1 MEKSGEKL
9 VFQGNSAL
17 TLDAKG
23 RMTIPARYRDAL
35 MESAQG
41 ALTITRN
48 FDGGLL
54 VYPRPV
60 WEEKREVI
68 MQLPMS
74 ARHVQRLL
82 LGNAQDVEID
92 GAGRVL
98 IAPELRSAA
107 EMIKD
112 VVLVGM
118 GRHFDLWDAQMF
130 ANMQAADLA
139 KGLPDSLD
147 DFSL

>member
-1 MEKSGEKL
+1 MEKSGEKV

-54 VYPRPV
+54 IYPRPV
-60 WEEKREVI
+60 WEEKRETI

-74 ARHVQRLL
+74 ARHVQRML
-82 LGNAQDVEID
+82 LGNAQDVDID
-92 GAGRVL
+92 GSGRVL
-98 IAPELRSAA
+98 IAPELRTATA
-107 EMIKD
+107 MIKD

-130 ANMQAADLA
+130 AQMQAADMA
-139 KGLPDSLD
+139 KGLPESLD

>member
-1 MEKSGEKL
+1 MEKSGEKV

-54 VYPRPV
+54 IYPRPV
-60 WEEKREVI
+60 WEEKRETI

-74 ARHVQRLL
+74 ARHVQRML

-92 GAGRVL
+92 GSGRVL
-98 IAPELRSAA
+98 IAPELRSAT
-107 EMIKD
+107 EMVKD

>member
-1 MEKSGEKL
+1 MEKSGGKV

-60 WEEKREVI
+60 WEEKRETI

-92 GAGRVL
+92 GSGRVL
-98 IAPELRSAA
+98 IAPELRTAT
-107 EMIKD
+107 EMVKD

-118 GRHFDLWDAQMF
+118 GRHFDLWDAQVF
-130 ANMQAADLA
+130 ANMQAADMA

>member
-1 MEKSGEKL
+1 MEKSGEKV

-60 WEEKREVI
+60 WEEKRETI

-92 GAGRVL
+92 GSGRVL
-98 IAPELRSAA
+98 IAPELRTAT
-107 EMIKD
+107 EMVKD

-118 GRHFDLWDAQMF
+118 GRHFDLWDAQVF
-130 ANMQAADLA
+130 ANMQAADMA

>member
-1 MEKSGEKL
+1 
-9 VFQGNSAL
+9 
-17 TLDAKG
+17 
-23 RMTIPARYRDAL
+23 MTIPARYRDAL
-35 MESAQG
+35 MESAHG

-54 VYPRPV
+54 IYPRSV
-60 WEEKREVI
+60 WEEKRETI

-74 ARHVQRLL
+74 ARHVQRML
-82 LGNAQDVEID
+82 LGNAQDVDID
-92 GAGRVL
+92 GSGRVL
-98 IAPELRSAA
+98 IAPELRTATA
-107 EMIKD
+107 MIKD

-130 ANMQAADLA
+130 AQMQAADMA
-139 KGLPDSLD
+139 KGLPESLD

>member
-1 MEKSGEKL
+1 MEKSGGKV

-54 VYPRPV
+54 IYPRPV
-60 WEEKREVI
+60 WEEKRETI

-92 GAGRVL
+92 GSGRVL
-98 IAPELRSAA
+98 IAPELRTAT
-107 EMIKD
+107 EMVKD

-118 GRHFDLWDAQMF
+118 GRHFDLWDAQVF
-130 ANMQAADLA
+130 AHMQAADMA

>member
-1 MEKSGEKL
+1 
-9 VFQGNSAL
+9 
-17 TLDAKG
+17 
-23 RMTIPARYRDAL
+23 MTIPARYRDAL
-35 MESAQG
+35 MESAHG

-54 VYPRPV
+54 IYPRFV
-60 WEEKREVI
+60 WEEKRETI

-74 ARHVQRLL
+74 ARHVQRML
-82 LGNAQDVEID
+82 LGNAQDVDID
-92 GAGRVL
+92 GSGRVL
-98 IAPELRSAA
+98 IAPELRTATA
-107 EMIKD
+107 MIKD

-130 ANMQAADLA
+130 AQMQAADMA
-139 KGLPDSLD
+139 KGLPESLD

>member
-54 VYPRPV
+54 IYPRPV
-60 WEEKREVI
+60 WEEKRETI

-74 ARHVQRLL
+74 ARHVQRML

-92 GAGRVL
+92 GSGRVL
-98 IAPELRSAA
+98 IAPELRSAT
-107 EMIKD
+107 EMVKD

>member
-1 MEKSGEKL
+1 MEKSGGKV

-17 TLDAKG
+17 NLDAKG

-35 MESAQG
+35 MDSAHG

-54 VYPRPV
+54 IYPRPV
-60 WEEKREVI
+60 WEEKREII

-74 ARHVQRLL
+74 ARHVQRML
-82 LGNAQDVEID
+82 LGNAQDVDID
-92 GAGRVL
+92 GSGRVL
-98 IAPELRSAA
+98 IAPELRTAA
-107 EMIKD
+107 GIVKD

-130 ANMQAADLA
+130 AQMQAADMA
-139 KGLPDSLD
+139 KGLPESLD

>member
-1 MEKSGEKL
+1 M

-35 MESAQG
+35 MESANG

-54 VYPRPV
+54 IYPRHE
-60 WEEKREVI
+60 WEEKREAI
-68 MQLPMS
+68 MKLPMS
-74 ARHVQRLL
+74 ARHVQRML
-82 LGNAQDVEID
+82 LGNAQDVDID
-92 GAGRVL
+92 SAGRVL
-98 IAPELRSAA
+98 IAPELRNAA
-107 EMIKD
+107 AMVKE

-118 GRHFDLWDAQMF
+118 GRHFDLWDAQLF
-130 ANMQAADLA
+130 AQMQAEDMA
-139 KGLPDSLD
+139 KGLPESLD

>member
-1 MEKSGEKL
+1 MEKSGGKV

-60 WEEKREVI
+60 WEEKRETI

-92 GAGRVL
+92 GSGRVL
-98 IAPELRSAA
+98 IAPELRSAT
-107 EMIKD
+107 EMVKD

-118 GRHFDLWDAQMF
+118 GRHFDLWDAQVF
-130 ANMQAADLA
+130 ANMQAADMA

>member
-1 MEKSGEKL
+1 MEKSGGKV

-35 MESAQG
+35 MESAHG

-54 VYPRPV
+54 IYPRSV
-60 WEEKREVI
+60 WEEKRETI

-74 ARHVQRLL
+74 ARHVQRML
-82 LGNAQDVEID
+82 LGNAQDVDID
-92 GAGRVL
+92 GSGRVL
-98 IAPELRSAA
+98 IAPELRTATA
-107 EMIKD
+107 MIKD

-130 ANMQAADLA
+130 AQMQAADMA
-139 KGLPDSLD
+139 KGLPESLD

>member
-1 MEKSGEKL
+1 VEKSGGKV

-35 MESAQG
+35 MESAHG

-54 VYPRPV
+54 IYPRSV
-60 WEEKREVI
+60 WEEKRETI

-74 ARHVQRLL
+74 ARHVQRML
-82 LGNAQDVEID
+82 LGNAQDVDID
-92 GAGRVL
+92 GSGRVL
-98 IAPELRSAA
+98 IAPELRTATA
-107 EMIKD
+107 MIKD

-130 ANMQAADLA
+130 AQMQAADMA
-139 KGLPDSLD
+139 KGLPESLD

>member
-1 MEKSGEKL
+1 MEKSGGKV

-54 VYPRPV
+54 IYPRPV
-60 WEEKREVI
+60 WEEKRETI

-92 GAGRVL
+92 GSGRVL
-98 IAPELRSAA
+98 IAPELRSAT
-107 EMIKD
+107 EMVKD

-118 GRHFDLWDAQMF
+118 GRHFDLWDAQVF
-130 ANMQAADLA
+130 ANMQAADMA